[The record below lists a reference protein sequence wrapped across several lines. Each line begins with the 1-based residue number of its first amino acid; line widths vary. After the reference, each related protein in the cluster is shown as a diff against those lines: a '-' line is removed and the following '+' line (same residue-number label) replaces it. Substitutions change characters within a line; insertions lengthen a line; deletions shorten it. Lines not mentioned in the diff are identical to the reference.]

1 MPPQQT
7 NIPSG
12 LERDAAG
19 PGLDLPIALAA
30 VRLNASVAPPDGAL
44 SEGNPA
50 GSMAASTRRIG
61 IWFKRYWCAFQ
72 QRRQRLDSR
81 AAVADLSDA
90 SLKDIGLT
98 RDEIDYI
105 TPERAIDRLRE
116 NAHLWGRGAM

>member
-12 LERDAAG
+12 PERDAAG
-19 PGLDLPIALAA
+19 LDLDLHIALAA
-30 VRLNASVAPPDGAL
+30 ARLNASVAPPDGAL
-44 SEGNPA
+44 SERDPA
-50 GSMAASTRRIG
+50 GSMAASTPRIVS
-61 IWFKRYWCAFQ
+61 WLKRYWCAFQ

-90 SLKDIGLT
+90 SLKDIGQT

-105 TPERAIDRLRE
+105 TPERAIDRFRE
-116 NAHLWGRGAM
+116 NVYLWGRGAM